1 MYKIKERSFFSSDW
15 AVGSNTYKFLSFLIS
30 LVNNTEQPQ
39 SGAPKQNEVTS
50 PCYEVFITSNIKLPA
65 RESEPTVPL
74 WGTVVGDTWE
84 SSSQIWIFYLNYYKS
99 RPFVVGQTSIRK
111 LTSNLDK
118 FRFDRHVL
126 IRHSV
131 FNRNLQP
138 ADLLCQHWMTSKL
151 GARRTLKSAANKGN
165 FWSLSVCL
173 ANAFYFD
180 SLSTQ

>member
-1 MYKIKERSFFSSDW
+1 MS
-15 AVGSNTYKFLSFLIS
+15 SNTSYNFLGFLIS

-39 SGAPKQNEVTS
+39 SGTPKQNEVTS
-50 PCYEVFITSNIKLPA
+50 PCYKVFITSNVKLPA
-65 RESEPTVPL
+65 RESLRRYLWEPP
-74 WGTVVGDTWE
+74 WCGDTWE
-84 SSSQIWIFYLNYYKS
+84 SSNQIWIFYLNYYKS

-131 FNRNLQP
+131 FNRNLEP
-138 ADLLCQHWMTSKL
+138 AGLLCQHWMTSKL
-151 GARRTLKSAANKGN
+151 GARRAPESATNKGN

-173 ANAFYFD
+173 ANAIYFD